1 MIKQV
6 IFSTLYAHDKKG
18 FLHGDLHTGNILL
31 KPKRNCEINY
41 NNNVLVLDNLE
52 VIIMDFEKSKL
63 NQNNKTD
70 NLIKNIAKFI
80 ISIENTCLK
89 NDLEFNIDLREI
101 NKLKSI
107 FNEKNNYYEKLEKI
121 IDDVNIQ

>member
-1 MIKQV
+1 
-6 IFSTLYAHDKKG
+6 
-18 FLHGDLHTGNILL
+18 
-31 KPKRNCEINY
+31 
-41 NNNVLVLDNLE
+41 
-52 VIIMDFEKSKL
+52 MDFEKSKL